1 MLIPEKTKDIIRN
14 LFESG
19 QSYPDI
25 AEATGIPVNE
35 IKSLKSKGR
44 WVRQP
49 KKQVALAETQLANDE
64 ADAADILAAADEALQ
79 TNPGKRHSAMV
90 FKRVHAALAGMKS
103 LPPLKN
109 WKDIELADKIA
120 RRAAGLDREGA
131 GGGTVINLGI
141 IAGGYKPKL
150 APSKKV
156 VDLDSLGE

>member
-1 MLIPEKTKDIIRN
+1 MLIPDKTKEVIKN

-19 QSYPDI
+19 KSFPDI
-25 AEATGIPVNE
+25 AETTGIPVVE
-35 IKSLKSKGR
+35 IKSLKSKGK

-49 KKQVALAETQLANDE
+49 KKQLALAEAQVADDE
-64 ADAADILAAADEALQ
+64 AAAADILAAADEALQ

-90 FKRVHAALAGMKS
+90 FKRVHAAIAGIKT
-103 LPPLKN
+103 LPPLKT
-109 WKDIELADKIA
+109 WKDIEMADKIA

-156 VDLDSLGE
+156 IDLPPSKG